1 MVFVVVDD
9 FGYIFVKVD
18 KKLVKIYYQD
28 IIYIEGLKDYVI
40 IWQENFWV
48 IILQIM
54 KSLEDKLFQGIFKC
68 IY

>member
-1 MVFVVVDD
+1 MVVEVVFVVVDD

-18 KKLVKIYYQD
+18 KKLVKIYYYD

-48 IILQIM
+48 IML
-54 KSLEDKLFQGIFKC
+54 
-68 IY
+68 